1 VVLTAYG
8 SERSAFDS
16 PSAGRTRT
24 GRDEAIAS
32 EDLDEQRLRRLIE
45 VGRSLVSERDVE
57 TLLAQVLD
65 AARDLTGA
73 RYAALGVLDESRQ
86 SLERFVTRGIDEPT
100 HRAIG
105 ALPHGRG
112 ILGLL
117 IQEPSPLRLH
127 DLRTHPRS
135 YGFPA
140 NHPPMHSFLGV
151 PVLIR
156 GNAWGNLYLTDKA
169 DGDFD
174 AADEQTA
181 VTLADWAAV
190 AIENASLYQRLQER
204 RDELEQVVQGLEA
217 TTAIAR
223 AVGAE
228 TQLDRVLELIVKR
241 GRALVDARAMVILL
255 REGDEMEVAACAGD
269 AELDVIGRRIPVEGS
284 ASGEILRG
292 THPERIRDVAS
303 RLRISS
309 DRLGVPDAHTALLV
323 PLEFHGRALGLLVAF
338 DRIGSELEFGAEQ
351 EKLLLAFAAS
361 AATAVATAQTVAHE
375 RLRESMVAAEQ
386 ERRRWARELHDE
398 TLQGLAGFQVLL
410 SSALRRSDAVSLERA
425 VRMAVEQLGT
435 EIEKL
440 RMLITE
446 LRPAALDELGLQ
458 PAIESLASRVAAV
471 EGLEVETEVSVG
483 EEGERLSAE
492 LETAVYRLVQE
503 ALTNVVKHAGAERVA
518 IEIAAHGETVEVHVR
533 DDGAGF
539 DLEAPREGFG
549 ITGMRERVGLC
560 DGTLTIASSPGEG
573 TTVTA
578 LLLRMGGPGGRAA
591 VGNIA

>member
-1 VVLTAYG
+1 MA
-8 SERSAFDS
+8 
-16 PSAGRTRT
+16 RTIT
-24 GRDEAIAS
+24 SD
-32 EDLDEQRLRRLIE
+32 DLDEQRLRRLIA
-45 VGRSLVSERDVE
+45 VGRSLVSERDLE
-57 TLLAQVLD
+57 ALLAQLLD
-65 AARDLTGA
+65 VARELTGA
-73 RYAALGVLDESRQ
+73 RYAALGVLDGSREA
-86 SLERFVTRGIDEPT
+86 LERFVTRGIDAPT

-105 ALPHGRG
+105 DLPHGRG

-117 IQEPSPLRLH
+117 IRDPRPLRLH

-140 NHPPMHSFLGV
+140 NHPPMTSFLGV

-156 GNAWGNLYLTDKA
+156 SNAWGNLYLTDKA

-174 AADEQTA
+174 ARDEQTA
-181 VTLADWAAV
+181 IVLAEFAAV
-190 AIENASLYQRLQER
+190 AIENASLYQRLEQR

-228 TQLDRVLELIVKR
+228 TQLERVLELIVKR

-255 REGDEMEVAACAGD
+255 RDGEEMEVAACAGE
-269 AELDVIGRRIPVEGS
+269 AEPDVVGRRIPIEGS
-284 ASGEILRG
+284 TSGEILRG
-292 THPERIRDVAS
+292 TRPERIHDVAS

-309 DRLGVPDAHTALLV
+309 DHLGVRDAHTALLV
-323 PLEFHGRALGLLVAF
+323 PLEFRSRGLGVLVAF
-338 DRIGSELEFGAEQ
+338 DRIGGVQQEFAAEQ
-351 EKLLLAFAAS
+351 EQLLLAFAAS
-361 AATAVATAQTVAHE
+361 AATAVATAQTVEHE
-375 RLRESMVAAEQ
+375 RLRESMASAEQ

-410 SSALRRSDAVSLERA
+410 SSALRRNDPASLEDAVRT
-425 VRMAVEQLGT
+425 AVEQIGT

-471 EGLEVETEVSVG
+471 EGLEVETEVTLG
-483 EEGERLSAE
+483 AEGERLPAE

-503 ALTNVVKHAGAERVA
+503 ALTNVVKHAGANRVT
-518 IEIAAHGETVEVHVR
+518 IEIAASDAHVEVTIG

-539 DLEAPREGFG
+539 DTRAPREGFG
-549 ITGMRERVGLC
+549 ITGMRERVGLA
-560 DGTLTIASSPGEG
+560 DGTLTITSGTGEG
-573 TTVTA
+573 TIVHA
-578 LLLRMGGPGGRAA
+578 SLKRLAPPGERAA
-591 VGNIA
+591 

>member
-1 VVLTAYG
+1 V
-8 SERSAFDS
+8 
-16 PSAGRTRT
+16 
-24 GRDEAIAS
+24 GRDSTIAS
-32 EDLDEQRLRRLIE
+32 EDLDDQRLRRLIE
-45 VGRSLVSERDVE
+45 VGRSLVSERDLE
-57 TLLAQVLD
+57 TLLSQVLD
-65 AARDLTGA
+65 VARELTGA
-73 RYAALGVLDESRQ
+73 RYAALGVLDESRE
-86 SLERFVTRGIDEPT
+86 SLERFITRGIDPST

-105 ALPHGRG
+105 DLPHGRG

-117 IQEPSPLRLH
+117 IQEPRPLRLH

-151 PVLIR
+151 PVQIR
-156 GNAWGNLYLTDKA
+156 GSAWGNLYLTDKEG
-169 DGDFD
+169 GDFD

-190 AIENASLYQRLQER
+190 AIENASLYQRLQQR

-228 TQLDRVLELIVKR
+228 TALDRVLELIVKR

-255 REGDEMEVAACAGD
+255 RDGAEMVIAASAGEVEAG
-269 AELDVIGRRIPVEGS
+269 VVGRRVPVEGS
-284 ASGEILRG
+284 TSGEILRG
-292 THPERIRDVAS
+292 AHPERIRDVGS

-309 DRLGVPDAHTALLV
+309 ERLGVPDAHTALLV
-323 PLEFHGRALGLLVAF
+323 PLEFRARPLGVLVAF
-338 DRIGSELEFGAEQ
+338 DRIGVEPEFGVEQ
-351 EKLLLAFAAS
+351 EALLLAFAAS
-361 AATAVATAQTVAHE
+361 AATAVATAQTVEHE
-375 RLRESMVAAEQ
+375 RLRESMAAAEQ

-410 SSALRRSDAVSLERA
+410 SSALRRSDAASLEQA
-425 VRMAVEQLGT
+425 VRTAVEQIDT

-458 PAIESLASRVAAV
+458 PAVESLASRVAAV
-471 EGLEVETEVSVG
+471 EGLEVETDVSLG
-483 EEGERLSAE
+483 DDERLPPE

-503 ALTNVVKHAGAERVA
+503 ALTNVVKHADAERVT
-518 IEIAAHGETVEVHVR
+518 IEIAAYDAHVDVLVR

-539 DLEAPREGFG
+539 DPDAPREGFG
-549 ITGMRERVGLC
+549 ITGMRERVDLAH
-560 DGTLTIASSPGEG
+560 GTLAIASSPGAG
-573 TTVTA
+573 TSVRATLSRA
-578 LLLRMGGPGGRAA
+578 GGGAA
-591 VGNIA
+591 ANVA

>member
-1 VVLTAYG
+1 LA
-8 SERSAFDS
+8 
-16 PSAGRTRT
+16 P
-24 GRDEAIAS
+24 DEIIS
-32 EDLDEQRLRRLIE
+32 GEELDEQRLRRLIE
-45 VGRSLVSERDVE
+45 VGRSLVSQRDLE

-65 AARDLTGA
+65 VARELTGA

-86 SLERFVTRGIDEPT
+86 ALARFVTRGIDPQT
-100 HRAIG
+100 HQAIG
-105 ALPHGRG
+105 DLPHGRG

-117 IQEPSPLRLH
+117 IQEPRPLRLR
-127 DLRTHPRS
+127 DLHHHPRS

-140 NHPPMHSFLGV
+140 NHPPMHRFLGV

-156 GNAWGNLYLTDKA
+156 GSAWGNLYLTDKE

-174 AADEQTA
+174 ERDEQTA
-181 VTLADWAAV
+181 VILADWAAV
-190 AIENASLYQRLQER
+190 AIENANLYQRLQQR

-228 TQLDRVLELIVKR
+228 TQLERVLELIVKR

-255 REGDEMEVAACAGD
+255 RDGEEMEVAACAGE
-269 AELDVIGRRIPVEGS
+269 AEPDVVGRRIPVAGS
-284 ASGEILRG
+284 TSGEILRG
-292 THPERIRDVAS
+292 TRPERIHDVAA

-309 DRLGVPDAHTALLV
+309 ENLGVPDAHTALLV
-323 PLEFHGRALGLLVAF
+323 PLEFRSRALGVLVAF
-338 DRIGSELEFGAEQ
+338 DRIGSEQEFGAEQ
-351 EKLLLAFAAS
+351 EQLLQSFAAS
-361 AATAVATAQTVAHE
+361 AATAVATAQTVEHE
-375 RLRESMVAAEQ
+375 RLRESMASAEQ

-410 SSALRRSDAVSLERA
+410 SSALRRSDSASLETA
-425 VRMAVEQLGT
+425 VRTAVEQIGT

-471 EGLEVETEVSVG
+471 EGLEVETEVSLG
-483 EEGERLSAE
+483 GEGERLAPE

-503 ALTNVVKHAGAERVA
+503 ALTNVVKHAGANRVT
-518 IEIAAHGETVEVHVR
+518 IEIVAADGHVEVIIA

-539 DLEAPREGFG
+539 DTEAPREGFG
-549 ITGMRERVGLC
+549 ITGMRERVGLV
-560 DGTLTIASSPGEG
+560 DGTLAIASGPGEG
-573 TTVTA
+573 TTVRATLQRA
-578 LLLRMGGPGGRAA
+578 AAPGGRAA
-591 VGNIA
+591 VAS

>member
-1 VVLTAYG
+1 M
-8 SERSAFDS
+8 
-16 PSAGRTRT
+16 
-24 GRDEAIAS
+24 GRDETITS
-32 EDLDEQRLRRLIE
+32 EDLDEPRLRRLIE
-45 VGRSLVSERDVE
+45 VGRSLVSQRDLE
-57 TLLAQVLD
+57 TLLRQVLD
-65 AARDLTGA
+65 VARELTGA

-86 SLERFVTRGIDEPT
+86 ALERFVTRGIDAQT

-105 ALPHGRG
+105 DLPHGRG

-117 IQEPSPLRLH
+117 IQEPAPLRLH
-127 DLRTHPRS
+127 DLHAHPRS

-156 GNAWGNLYLTDKA
+156 GNAWGNLYLTDKQG
-169 DGDFD
+169 GDFD

-181 VTLADWAAV
+181 VILADWAAV
-190 AIENASLYQRLQER
+190 AIENANLYQRLQER

-255 REGDEMEVAACAGD
+255 REGDEMEVAACAGE
-269 AELDVIGRRIPVEGS
+269 AEPDVVGRRIPVEGS
-284 ASGEILRG
+284 TSGEILRG
-292 THPERIRDVAS
+292 TRPERIRDVAS

-309 DRLGVPDAHTALLV
+309 DRLGVRDAHTALLV
-323 PLEFHGRALGLLVAF
+323 PLEFRARVLGVLVAF
-338 DRIGSELEFGAEQ
+338 DRIGAEQ
-351 EKLLLAFAAS
+351 EFGPEQETLLQSFAAS
-361 AATAVATAQTVAHE
+361 AATAVATAQTVEHQ
-375 RLRESMVAAEQ
+375 RLRESMAAAEQ

-410 SSALRRSDAVSLERA
+410 SSALRHSSGESLERA
-425 VRMAVEQLGT
+425 VRIAVEQVGT

-446 LRPAALDELGLQ
+446 LRPAALDELGLH

-471 EGLEVETEVSVG
+471 EGLEVETDVTLGVED
-483 EEGERLSAE
+483 ERLPAE

-503 ALTNVVKHAGAERVA
+503 ALTNVVKHAGASRVG
-518 IEIAAHGETVEVHVR
+518 IEIVAHDGHVDVTVR

-539 DLEAPREGFG
+539 DTEAPRDGFG
-549 ITGMRERVGLC
+549 ITGMRERVGLA
-560 DGTLTIASSPGEG
+560 DGTLMIASEPGAG
-573 TTVTA
+573 TTVHA
-578 LLLRMGGPGGRAA
+578 SLSRASGGGHVAA
-591 VGNIA
+591 TNVA

>member
-1 VVLTAYG
+1 MGTDIATAN
-8 SERSAFDS
+8 ER
-16 PSAGRTRT
+16 
-24 GRDEAIAS
+24 
-32 EDLDEQRLRRLIE
+32 LDEQRLSRLIE
-45 VGRSLVSERDVE
+45 VGRSLVSQRDLE

-65 AARDLTGA
+65 VARELTGA
-73 RYAALGVLDESRQ
+73 RYAALGVLDESRE
-86 SLERFVTRGIDEPT
+86 SLARFVTRGIDAQT

-105 ALPHGRG
+105 DLPHGRG

-117 IQEPSPLRLH
+117 IREPRPLRLH

-151 PVLIR
+151 PIQIR
-156 GNAWGNLYLTDKA
+156 DNAWGNLYLTDKEG
-169 DGDFD
+169 GDFD

-181 VTLADWAAV
+181 VILADWAAV
-190 AIENASLYQRLQER
+190 AIENASLYRRLEQR

-228 TQLDRVLELIVKR
+228 TQLERVLELIVKR

-255 REGDEMEVAACAGD
+255 REGDELEVAACAGE
-269 AELDVIGRRIPVEGS
+269 AEPDVVGRRVPVEGS
-284 ASGEILRG
+284 TSGDILRG
-292 THPERIRDVAS
+292 ARAERIRDVAS

-309 DRLGVPDAHTALLV
+309 DRLGVHDAHTALLV
-323 PLEFHGRALGLLVAF
+323 PLEFRSRGLGVLVAF
-338 DRIGSELEFGAEQ
+338 DRIGTEQEFDAEQ
-351 EKLLLAFAAS
+351 EALLQSFAAS
-361 AATAVATAQTVAHE
+361 AATAVATAQTVEHE
-375 RLRESMVAAEQ
+375 RLRESMASAEQ

-410 SSALRRSDAVSLERA
+410 SSALRRSDAGSLEQA
-425 VRMAVEQLGT
+425 VRTAVEQIGT

-458 PAIESLASRVAAV
+458 PAIESLASRVSAV
-471 EGLEVETEVSVG
+471 EGLEVETEVTLG
-483 EEGERLSAE
+483 ADDERLSAD

-503 ALTNVVKHAGAERVA
+503 ALTNVVKHARASRVA
-518 IEIAAHGETVEVHVR
+518 IEIVASDAHVDVAVR

-539 DLEAPREGFG
+539 DPSLPREGFG
-549 ITGMRERVGLC
+549 ITGMRERVGLVA
-560 DGTLTIASSPGEG
+560 GTLAIDSGPGEG
-573 TTVTA
+573 TTVRARLQRASAT
-578 LLLRMGGPGGRAA
+578 GGRAVA
-591 VGNIA
+591 

>member
-1 VVLTAYG
+1 MGT
-8 SERSAFDS
+8 E
-16 PSAGRTRT
+16 
-24 GRDEAIAS
+24 EAITS
-32 EDLDEQRLRRLIE
+32 EELDEQRLSRLIE
-45 VGRSLVSERDVE
+45 VGRSLVSERDLE
-57 TLLAQVLD
+57 TLLTQVLD
-65 AARDLTGA
+65 VARDLTGA
-73 RYAALGVLDESRQ
+73 RYAALGVLDDSRQ
-86 SLERFVTRGIDEPT
+86 ALTRFITRGIDAQT

-105 ALPHGRG
+105 DLPHGRG

-117 IQEPSPLRLH
+117 IQEPQPLRLH

-156 GNAWGNLYLTDKA
+156 GNAWGNLYLTDK
-169 DGDFD
+169 DGGDFD
-174 AADEQTA
+174 PADEQTA
-181 VTLADWAAV
+181 IILAEWAAV
-190 AIENASLYQRLQER
+190 AIENANLYQRLQQR

-223 AVGAE
+223 AIGAE

-255 REGDEMEVAACAGD
+255 RDDDELEVAACAGE
-269 AELDVIGRRIPVEGS
+269 AEPDVVGRRIPVEGS
-284 ASGEILRG
+284 TSGEILRG
-292 THPERIRDVAS
+292 TRAERIRDVAN

-309 DRLGVPDAHTALLV
+309 DRLGVRDAHTALLV
-323 PLEFHGRALGLLVAF
+323 PLEFRSRALGVLVAF
-338 DRIGSELEFGAEQ
+338 DRIGTEQEFGAEQ
-351 EKLLLAFAAS
+351 ETLLQSFAAS
-361 AATAVATAQTVAHE
+361 AATAVATAQTVEHE
-375 RLRESMVAAEQ
+375 RLRGTMAAAEQ

-410 SSALRRSDAVSLERA
+410 SSALRRSDTASLEQA
-425 VRMAVEQLGT
+425 VRTAVEQIGT

-471 EGLEVETEVSVG
+471 EGLEVETEVALG
-483 EEGERLSAE
+483 TDDERLVPE

-503 ALTNVVKHAGAERVA
+503 ALTNVVKHAGASRVA
-518 IEIAAHGETVEVHVR
+518 IEIVAHDGHVDVGVR
-533 DDGAGF
+533 DDGSGF
-539 DLEAPREGFG
+539 DPTLPRDGFG
-549 ITGMRERVGLC
+549 ITGMRERVALA
-560 DGTLTIASSPGEG
+560 DGTLTIDSAPGEG
-573 TTVTA
+573 TTVSA
-578 LLLRMGGPGGRAA
+578 RLQPVNARGGQAA
-591 VGNIA
+591 A

>member
-1 VVLTAYG
+1 MV
-8 SERSAFDS
+8 
-16 PSAGRTRT
+16 RTIT
-24 GRDEAIAS
+24 SD
-32 EDLDEQRLRRLIE
+32 DLDEQRLRRLIE
-45 VGRSLVSERDVE
+45 VGRSLVSQRDLE
-57 TLLAQVLD
+57 ALLAELLD
-65 AARDLTGA
+65 VARELTGA
-73 RYAALGVLDESRQ
+73 RYAALGVLDESREA
-86 SLERFVTRGIDEPT
+86 LERFVTRGIDAPT
-100 HRAIG
+100 QRAIG
-105 ALPHGRG
+105 DLPHGRG

-117 IQEPSPLRLH
+117 IRDPRALRLH

-140 NHPPMHSFLGV
+140 NHPPMRSFLGV

-156 GNAWGNLYLTDKA
+156 GNAWGNLYLTDKQG
-169 DGDFD
+169 GDFG
-174 AADEQTA
+174 ASDEQTA
-181 VTLADWAAV
+181 IVLADFAAV
-190 AIENASLYQRLQER
+190 AVENASLYQRLAQR

-255 REGDEMEVAACAGD
+255 RDRDEMEVAACAGE
-269 AELDVIGRRIPVEGS
+269 AEPDVVGRRIPVEGS
-284 ASGEILRG
+284 TSGEILRS
-292 THPERIRDVAS
+292 TRPERIRDVAS

-309 DRLGVPDAHTALLV
+309 DQLGVPDAHTALLV
-323 PLEFHGRALGLLVAF
+323 PLEFRSRGLGVLVAF
-338 DRIGSELEFGAEQ
+338 DRIGDAEREFDAEQ
-351 EKLLLAFAAS
+351 EQLLLAFAAS
-361 AATAVATAQTVAHE
+361 AATAVATAQTVEHE
-375 RLRESMVAAEQ
+375 RLRESMAAAEQ

-398 TLQGLAGFQVLL
+398 TLQALAGFQVLM
-410 SSALRRSDAVSLERA
+410 SSALRRKDAASLEGA
-425 VRMAVEQLGT
+425 VRTAVGQIGT

-471 EGLEVETEVSVG
+471 EGLEVETDVSLG
-483 EEGERLSAE
+483 ADGERLSPE

-503 ALTNVVKHAGAERVA
+503 ALTNVVKHAGANRVT
-518 IEIAAHGETVEVHVR
+518 IELVASETRVDVTIA

-539 DLEAPREGFG
+539 DPQAPREGFG
-549 ITGMRERVGLC
+549 ITGMRERVGLA

-573 TTVTA
+573 TVVHASLQRPAPPGERTA
-578 LLLRMGGPGGRAA
+578 VA
-591 VGNIA
+591 

>member
-1 VVLTAYG
+1 MGRGDAIT
-8 SERSAFDS
+8 SEQ
-16 PSAGRTRT
+16 
-24 GRDEAIAS
+24 
-32 EDLDEQRLRRLIE
+32 LDDQRLSRLIE
-45 VGRSLVSERDVE
+45 VGRSLVSERDLE

-65 AARDLTGA
+65 VARELTGA

-86 SLERFVTRGIDEPT
+86 ALARFVTRGIDPQT

-105 ALPHGRG
+105 DLPHGRG

-117 IQEPSPLRLH
+117 IQEPRPLRLH
-127 DLRTHPRS
+127 DLHAHPRS

-140 NHPPMHSFLGV
+140 NHPPMHSFLGA
-151 PVLIR
+151 PILIR
-156 GNAWGNLYLTDKA
+156 GNAWGNLYLTDK
-169 DGDFD
+169 DGGDFD

-181 VTLADWAAV
+181 VILADWAAV
-190 AIENASLYQRLQER
+190 AIENASLYQRLQQR

-223 AVGAE
+223 AIGAE

-255 REGDEMEVAACAGD
+255 RDGGEMEVAACAG
-269 AELDVIGRRIPVEGS
+269 EVEPDVVGRRIPVEGS
-284 ASGEILRG
+284 TSGEVLQG
-292 THPERIRDVAS
+292 TRAERIRDVAS

-309 DRLGVPDAHTALLV
+309 DHLGVQDAHTALLV
-323 PLEFHGRALGLLVAF
+323 PLEFRSRALGVLVAF
-338 DRIGSELEFGAEQ
+338 DRIGAEQEFGAEQ
-351 EKLLLAFAAS
+351 EALLQSFAAS
-361 AATAVATAQTVAHE
+361 AATAVATAQTVEHE
-375 RLRESMVAAEQ
+375 RLRGTMAAAEQ

-410 SSALRRSDAVSLERA
+410 SSALRRSDAESLERA
-425 VRMAVEQLGT
+425 VRTAVEQIGT

-471 EGLEVETEVSVG
+471 EGLEVETEVALG
-483 EEGERLSAE
+483 PGDDERLPPE

-503 ALTNVVKHAGAERVA
+503 ALTNVIKHAGASRVA
-518 IEIAAHGETVEVHVR
+518 IDIVAHDGHVDVVVR

-539 DLEAPREGFG
+539 DPGRPREGFG
-549 ITGMRERVGLC
+549 ITGMRERVGLAA
-560 DGTLTIASSPGEG
+560 GTLEIASAPGEG
-573 TTVTA
+573 TTVSARLQRTGA
-578 LLLRMGGPGGRAA
+578 SGGRAA
-591 VGNIA
+591 A

>member
-1 VVLTAYG
+1 M
-8 SERSAFDS
+8 
-16 PSAGRTRT
+16 
-24 GRDEAIAS
+24 GRDQAITS
-32 EDLDEQRLRRLIE
+32 EELDEQRLSRLIE
-45 VGRSLVSERDVE
+45 VGRSLVSERDLE

-65 AARDLTGA
+65 VARELTGA
-73 RYAALGVLDESRQ
+73 RYAALGVLDEARQ
-86 SLERFVTRGIDEPT
+86 SLARFVTRGIDPQT

-105 ALPHGRG
+105 DLPHGRG

-117 IQEPSPLRLH
+117 IQEPRPLRLH
-127 DLRTHPRS
+127 DLHTHPRS

-156 GNAWGNLYLTDKA
+156 GNAWGNLYLTDKEG
-169 DGDFD
+169 GDFD
-174 AADEQTA
+174 AADEQT
-181 VTLADWAAV
+181 VIILADWAAV
-190 AIENASLYQRLQER
+190 AIENASLYQRLQLR

-223 AVGAE
+223 AIGAE

-255 REGDEMEVAACAGD
+255 RDGDEMEVAACAGE
-269 AELDVIGRRIPVEGS
+269 AEPDVVGRRIPVEGS
-284 ASGEILRG
+284 TSGEILRG
-292 THPERIRDVAS
+292 TRPERIRDVAN

-309 DRLGVPDAHTALLV
+309 DRLGVADAHTALLV
-323 PLEFHGRALGLLVAF
+323 PLEFRGRALGVLVAF
-338 DRIGSELEFGAEQ
+338 DRIGTEQEFGAEQ
-351 EKLLLAFAAS
+351 EGLLQSFAAS
-361 AATAVATAQTVAHE
+361 AATAVATAQTVEHE
-375 RLRESMVAAEQ
+375 RLRGTMAAAEQ

-410 SSALRRSDAVSLERA
+410 SSALRRSDAESLERA
-425 VRMAVEQLGT
+425 VRTAVEQIGT

-440 RMLITE
+440 RTLITE

-471 EGLEVETEVSVG
+471 EGLEVETEVAVG
-483 EEGERLSAE
+483 ADDERLPAE

-503 ALTNVVKHAGAERVA
+503 ALTNVVKHARARSVA
-518 IEIAAHGETVEVHVR
+518 IEILAHDGHVDVAVR

-539 DLEAPREGFG
+539 DPQQPREGFG
-549 ITGMRERVGLC
+549 ITGMRERVGLA
-560 DGTLTIASSPGEG
+560 DGTLAITSAPGEG
-573 TTVTA
+573 TTIA
-578 LLLRMGGPGGRAA
+578 ASLRRSSASGARAA
-591 VGNIA
+591 

>member
-1 VVLTAYG
+1 MGT
-8 SERSAFDS
+8 
-16 PSAGRTRT
+16 
-24 GRDEAIAS
+24 
-32 EDLDEQRLRRLIE
+32 EDATTNEELDEQRLSRLIE
-45 VGRSLVSERDVE
+45 VGRSLVSERDLE
-57 TLLAQVLD
+57 TLLTQVLD
-65 AARDLTGA
+65 VARDLTGA
-73 RYAALGVLDESRQ
+73 RYAALGVLDDSRQ
-86 SLERFVTRGIDEPT
+86 ALARFITRGIDAQM

-105 ALPHGRG
+105 DLPHGRG

-117 IQEPSPLRLH
+117 IQEPQPLRLH

-156 GNAWGNLYLTDKA
+156 GNAWGNLYLTDKEG
-169 DGDFD
+169 GDFD
-174 AADEQTA
+174 PADEQTA
-181 VTLADWAAV
+181 TILAEWAAV
-190 AIENASLYQRLQER
+190 AIENANLYQRLQQR

-223 AVGAE
+223 AIGAE

-255 REGDEMEVAACAGD
+255 RDGDEMEVAACAGE
-269 AELDVIGRRIPVEGS
+269 AEPDVVGRRIPVEGS
-284 ASGEILRG
+284 TSGEILRG
-292 THPERIRDVAS
+292 TRPERIRDVAN

-323 PLEFHGRALGLLVAF
+323 PLEFRSRALGVLVAF
-338 DRIGSELEFGAEQ
+338 DRIGAEQEFGAEQ
-351 EKLLLAFAAS
+351 EALLQSFAAS
-361 AATAVATAQTVAHE
+361 AATAVATAQTVEHE
-375 RLRESMVAAEQ
+375 RLRGTMAAAEQ

-410 SSALRRSDAVSLERA
+410 SSALRRSDAASLEQA
-425 VRMAVEQLGT
+425 VRTAVEQIGT

-471 EGLEVETEVSVG
+471 EGLEVETEVALG
-483 EEGERLSAE
+483 TDDERLAPE

-503 ALTNVVKHAGAERVA
+503 ALTNVVKHAGASRVA
-518 IEIAAHGETVEVHVR
+518 IEIVAHDGHVDVAVR
-533 DDGAGF
+533 DDGSGF
-539 DLEAPREGFG
+539 EPTLPRDGFG
-549 ITGMRERVGLC
+549 ITGMRERVALAN
-560 DGTLTIASSPGEG
+560 GTLTIDSAPGEG
-573 TTVTA
+573 TTVSARLQRVTA
-578 LLLRMGGPGGRAA
+578 GGGRAA
-591 VGNIA
+591 A

>member
-1 VVLTAYG
+1 MGT
-8 SERSAFDS
+8 D
-16 PSAGRTRT
+16 
-24 GRDEAIAS
+24 DAIAS
-32 EDLDEQRLRRLIE
+32 QQLDDQRLRRLIE
-45 VGRSLVSERDVE
+45 VGRSLVAEHDLE

-65 AARDLTGA
+65 VARELTGA
-73 RYAALGVLDESRQ
+73 RYAALGVLDEARQ
-86 SLERFVTRGIDEPT
+86 SLERFLTRGIDPPT

-105 ALPHGRG
+105 DLPHGRG

-117 IQEPSPLRLH
+117 IQEPSPLRLQ

-151 PVLIR
+151 PILIR
-156 GNAWGNLYLTDKA
+156 GNAWGNLYLTDKQG
-169 DGDFD
+169 GDFD

-190 AIENASLYQRLQER
+190 AIENASLYKRLQDR

-255 REGDEMEVAACAGD
+255 RVEEEMEVVACAGEVE
-269 AELDVIGRRIPVEGS
+269 AGVVGRRIPVEGS
-284 ASGEILRG
+284 TSSEILRG
-292 THPERIRDVAS
+292 SHAERIRDVAS

-309 DRLGVPDAHTALLV
+309 DRLGVPDAATALLV
-323 PLEFHGRALGLLVAF
+323 PLEFRGRTLGVLAAF
-338 DRIGSELEFGAEQ
+338 DRIGGEPEFGAEQ
-351 EKLLLAFAAS
+351 ESLLQAFTAS
-361 AATAVATAQTVAHE
+361 AATAVATAQTVEHE
-375 RLRESMVAAEQ
+375 RLRESMAAAEQ

-410 SSALRRSDAVSLERA
+410 SSALRRSDAASLERA
-425 VRMAVEQLGT
+425 VRTAVEQLGT

-446 LRPAALDELGLQ
+446 LRPASLDELGLQ

-471 EGLEVETEVSVG
+471 SGLEVETEVSLGV
-483 EEGERLSAE
+483 EDERLSPD

-503 ALTNVVKHAGAERVA
+503 ALTNVVKHAGADRVT
-518 IEIAAHGETVEVHVR
+518 IEIAAHDAEVDVLVR
-533 DDGAGF
+533 DDGTGF
-539 DLEAPREGFG
+539 DPRAPREGFG
-549 ITGMRERVGLC
+549 ITGMRERVGLAG
-560 DGTLTIASSPGEG
+560 GTLEIASAPGEG
-573 TTVTA
+573 TTVQATLA
-578 LLLRMGGPGGRAA
+578 RPVGGAA
-591 VGNIA
+591 AADVA

>member
-1 VVLTAYG
+1 MGTEG
-8 SERSAFDS
+8 
-16 PSAGRTRT
+16 T
-24 GRDEAIAS
+24 IAS
-32 EDLDEQRLRRLIE
+32 EELDEQRLRRLIA
-45 VGRSLVSERDVE
+45 VGRSLVSERDLE

-65 AARDLTGA
+65 VARDLTSA

-86 SLERFVTRGIDEPT
+86 ALARFVTRGIDPQT

-105 ALPHGRG
+105 DLPHGRG

-117 IQEPSPLRLH
+117 IQEPAPLRLH

-140 NHPPMHSFLGV
+140 NHPPMRSFLGT
-151 PVLIR
+151 PILIR
-156 GNAWGNLYLTDKA
+156 GNAWGNLYLTDKEG
-169 DGDFD
+169 GDFD
-174 AADEQTA
+174 AIDEQTA
-181 VTLADWAAV
+181 IVLADWAAV
-190 AIENASLYQRLQER
+190 AIENANLYRRLQQR

-241 GRALVDARAMVILL
+241 GRDLVDARAMVILL
-255 REGDEMEVAACAGD
+255 RDGDEMEVAACAGE
-269 AELDVIGRRIPVEGS
+269 AEPNVVGRRVAVEGS
-284 ASGEILRG
+284 TSGEILRG
-292 THPERIRDVAS
+292 TEPERIRDVAS

-309 DRLGVPDAHTALLV
+309 DRLGVPDARTALLV
-323 PLEFHGRALGLLVAF
+323 PLEFRSRGLGMLVAF
-338 DRIGSELEFGAEQ
+338 DRIGSEQEFGAEQ

-361 AATAVATAQTVAHE
+361 AATAVATAQTVEHQ
-375 RLRESMVAAEQ
+375 RLRESMASAEQ

-410 SSALRRSDAVSLERA
+410 SSALRRDGAALEQA
-425 VRMAVEQLGT
+425 VRTAVEQIGT

-471 EGLEVETEVSVG
+471 EGLEVETEVSLG
-483 EEGERLSAE
+483 AEDERLPGD
-492 LETAVYRLVQE
+492 LETTVYRLVQE
-503 ALTNVVKHAGAERVA
+503 ALTNVVKHAAASRVA
-518 IEIAAHGETVEVHVR
+518 IEIVASEHQVELTVR

-539 DLEAPREGFG
+539 DPEAPREGFG
-549 ITGMRERVGLC
+549 ITGMRERVGLSN
-560 DGTLTIASSPGEG
+560 GTLEVASIPGEG
-573 TTVTA
+573 TAVVAT
-578 LLLRMGGPGGRAA
+578 LLRVEGSGGHVAAAGGAA
-591 VGNIA
+591 

>member
-1 VVLTAYG
+1 
-8 SERSAFDS
+8 
-16 PSAGRTRT
+16 
-24 GRDEAIAS
+24 
-32 EDLDEQRLRRLIE
+32 
-45 VGRSLVSERDVE
+45 VGRSLVSERDLE
-57 TLLAQVLD
+57 TLLTQVLD
-65 AARDLTGA
+65 VARELTGA
-73 RYAALGVLDESRQ
+73 RYAALGVLDVSRR
-86 SLERFVTRGIDEPT
+86 SLDRFVTRGIDEPT

-105 ALPHGRG
+105 ELPHGRG

-117 IQEPSPLRLH
+117 IEEPRPLRLH
-127 DLRTHPRS
+127 DLHAHPRS

-156 GNAWGNLYLTDKA
+156 GNAWGNLYLTDKQG
-169 DGDFD
+169 GDFD
-174 AADEQTA
+174 ATDEQT
-181 VTLADWAAV
+181 VITLADWAAV
-190 AIENASLYQRLQER
+190 AIENANLYQRLQER
-204 RDELEQVVQGLEA
+204 RDELEQAVQGLEA
-217 TTAIAR
+217 TSAIAR

-255 REGDEMEVAACAGD
+255 RDGDEMTVAACAGE
-269 AELDVIGRRIPVEGS
+269 AEADVIGRRIAVEGS
-284 ASGEILRG
+284 TSGEILRG
-292 THPERIRDVAS
+292 AHPERIHDVAS

-323 PLEFHGRALGLLVAF
+323 PLEFRSRALGVLVAF
-338 DRIGSELEFGAEQ
+338 DRFGAEPEFGAEQ
-351 EKLLLAFAAS
+351 EKLLQAFAAS
-361 AATAVATAQTVAHE
+361 AATAVATAQTVEHE
-375 RLRESMVAAEQ
+375 RLRESMAAAEQ

-398 TLQGLAGFQVLL
+398 TLQGLAGLQVVL
-410 SSALRRSDAVSLERA
+410 SSALRRSEEGSLELA
-425 VRMAVEQLGT
+425 VRGAVEQIGT

-483 EEGERLSAE
+483 SGEERLPPE
-492 LETAVYRLVQE
+492 LETTVYRLVQE
-503 ALTNVVKHAGAERVA
+503 ALTNVVKHAGAERVT
-518 IEIAAHGETVEVHVR
+518 IEIAAHDHTVELVVR

-539 DLEAPREGFG
+539 DPEEPRDGFG

-560 DGTLTIASSPGEG
+560 DGTLTITSGPGAG
-573 TTVTA
+573 TTLAATLKRA
-578 LLLRMGGPGGRAA
+578 SGPSAHAA
-591 VGNIA
+591 VRHVA

>member
-1 VVLTAYG
+1 V
-8 SERSAFDS
+8 
-16 PSAGRTRT
+16 
-24 GRDEAIAS
+24 GRDIAIVS
-32 EDLDEQRLRRLIE
+32 QDLDDQRLRRLIE
-45 VGRSLVSERDVE
+45 VGRSLVSERDLE

-65 AARDLTGA
+65 AARELTGA
-73 RYAALGVLDESRQ
+73 RYAALGVLDESRE
-86 SLERFVTRGIDEPT
+86 SLERFVTRGIDPQT

-105 ALPHGRG
+105 DLPHGRG

-117 IQEPSPLRLH
+117 IQEPRPLRLH
-127 DLRTHPRS
+127 DLHTHPRS

-151 PVLIR
+151 PVPIR
-156 GNAWGNLYLTDKA
+156 GSAWGNLYLTDKQG
-169 DGDFD
+169 GDFD
-174 AADEQTA
+174 EADEQTA
-181 VTLADWAAV
+181 VILADWAAV
-190 AIENASLYQRLQER
+190 AIENASLYQRLQQR

-255 REGDEMEVAACAGD
+255 RERDEMEVAACAGE
-269 AELDVIGRRIPVEGS
+269 AEAGVVGRRIPVEGS
-284 ASGEILRG
+284 TSGEILRG
-292 THPERIRDVAS
+292 TRPERIHDVAS

-309 DRLGVPDAHTALLV
+309 DRLGVPGAHTALLV
-323 PLEFHGRALGLLVAF
+323 PLEFRSRTLGVLVAF
-338 DRIGSELEFGAEQ
+338 DRIGAEQEFGAEQ
-351 EKLLLAFAAS
+351 EQLLQSFAAS
-361 AATAVATAQTVAHE
+361 AATAVATAQTVEHE
-375 RLRESMVAAEQ
+375 RLRESMAAAEQ

-410 SSALRRSDAVSLERA
+410 SSALRHRNGESLERA
-425 VRMAVEQLGT
+425 VRTAVEQIGT

-471 EGLEVETEVSVG
+471 EGLEVETEVSLGSEDV
-483 EEGERLSAE
+483 RLPAE

-503 ALTNVVKHAGAERVA
+503 ALTNVVKHAGASRVT
-518 IEIAAHGETVEVHVR
+518 IEIAAQDSHVDVAVH
-533 DDGAGF
+533 DDGDGF
-539 DLEAPREGFG
+539 DPEAPRDGFG
-549 ITGMRERVGLC
+549 ITGMRERVGLT
-560 DGTLTIASSPGEG
+560 DGTLTIASSPGQG
-573 TTVTA
+573 TTVSA
-578 LLLRMGGPGGRAA
+578 SLQRSGGAGDAQA
-591 VGNIA
+591 VVDRVA

>member
-1 VVLTAYG
+1 MGT
-8 SERSAFDS
+8 DN
-16 PSAGRTRT
+16 
-24 GRDEAIAS
+24 AIAS
-32 EDLDEQRLRRLIE
+32 ESLDEQRLRRLIE
-45 VGRSLVSERDVE
+45 VGRSLVSQRDLE

-65 AARDLTGA
+65 VARELTGA
-73 RYAALGVLDESRQ
+73 RYAALGVLDESREA
-86 SLERFVTRGIDEPT
+86 LARFVTRGIDAEQ

-105 ALPHGRG
+105 DLPHGRG

-117 IQEPSPLRLH
+117 IREPRPLRLH

-140 NHPPMHSFLGV
+140 NHPPMTSFLGV

-156 GNAWGNLYLTDKA
+156 GSAWGNLYLTDKEG
-169 DGDFD
+169 GDFD
-174 AADEQTA
+174 ARDEQTA
-181 VTLADWAAV
+181 IVLADWAAV
-190 AIENASLYQRLQER
+190 AIENASLYRRLQQR

-228 TQLDRVLELIVKR
+228 TQLERVLELIVKR

-255 REGDEMEVAACAGD
+255 RDGAEMEVAACAGE
-269 AELDVIGRRIPVEGS
+269 AEADVIGRRIPVEGS
-284 ASGEILRG
+284 TSGDILRG
-292 THPERIRDVAS
+292 TRPERIHDVAT
-303 RLRISS
+303 RLRISP
-309 DRLGVPDAHTALLV
+309 DRLGVADAHTALLV
-323 PLEFHGRALGLLVAF
+323 PLEFRGAGLGVLVAF
-338 DRIGSELEFGAEQ
+338 DRIGSEQEFGAEH
-351 EKLLLAFAAS
+351 ESLLLAFAAS
-361 AATAVATAQTVAHE
+361 AATAVATAQTVEHE
-375 RLRESMVAAEQ
+375 RMRGTMAAAEQ

-410 SSALRRSDAVSLERA
+410 SSALRRSDADSLEQA
-425 VRMAVEQLGT
+425 VRTAVEQIGT

-471 EGLEVETEVSVG
+471 EGLEVETEVSLG
-483 EEGERLSAE
+483 SEGERLASE

-503 ALTNVVKHAGAERVA
+503 ALTNVVKHAGASRVG
-518 IEIAAHGETVEVHVR
+518 IEIFAGDGHVEVTVR

-539 DLEAPREGFG
+539 DVDAPREGFG
-549 ITGMRERVGLC
+549 ITGMRERVGLA
-560 DGTLTIASSPGEG
+560 DGSLTISSAPGEG
-573 TTVTA
+573 TVVAAT
-578 LLLRMGGPGGRAA
+578 LRRASRPGDRVAA
-591 VGNIA
+591 A